1 MNFRSFATMARFGLV
16 ILGMLTIPLLSF
28 GQSTTGNISGIVK
41 DSAGAPVPG
50 ASVTI
55 TNPAT
60 NYTRTLTTNSEGTFS
75 APQTPPG
82 RYTITAEKSGFKK
95 LEKTDVVLNA
105 AELLNAGDFTLE
117 VGQVSDTVTITAA
130 AAQLE
135 VQSESGER
143 SGLITGTQ
151 LKDVALNGRNPL
163 NFMKTIPGVVVNDLN
178 FGQVSDNGLGLGA
191 WNVNGTRGNQK
202 ELTIDGSS
210 NVDTGS
216 NGGGHVSFNPDAIA
230 EIKVLTSNFQAEYGR
245 AGGAFISYVSKGG
258 TNQFHGG
265 GRLFHRHEGLNANNY
280 FRNAQQTEAGRNGGR
295 AARNLYRYNNIG
307 YDIGGP
313 VWLPFAGLKSKDKL
327 FFYWNQEWYQQL
339 VPEGTRN
346 IRVPTA
352 LERNGD
358 FSQTVDG
365 NGNRVY
371 IKDPNIAGTCTAAN
385 TVANPGACFIS
396 GTNLHVIP
404 QARWYS
410 SGQAILNVYPAP
422 NVTGNN
428 QFNFTSA
435 NSYAYPRREDIV
447 RIDYQMTEKHRLMGR
462 FVYNA
467 DTRALAYGTFISDY
481 NFPLTTIR
489 YPRPS
494 RNGVLQLQST
504 LSPTLTNEFIFG
516 PSTNY
521 LSLFED
527 TPTATRK
534 VKNINTPLL
543 FPSVNVDDLI
553 PNLRYGGIANN
564 TFPTSNFNGVPFK
577 NVNHTFNF
585 IDNVSKVIGVHTTKF
600 GIYAQRSR
608 KDQTVFAPIQSN
620 IDFANNVNHP
630 LNTGHPYS
638 NALLG
643 IYNSYVQGSNFLKG
657 QYRYWNIEGY
667 AQDNWKATRRLTIDY
682 GLRLSWYQPQFDEGK
697 NTGVFE
703 PSLFNAANRV
713 LLYTPILVGTARR
726 AVDPRL
732 LVTGFVP
739 TVANTQPGNLIGLQ
753 IPGVGKIDNGIG
765 RVKDGYF
772 EGGYQSRGL
781 QWGPRFGFA
790 LDVFGTGKTVV
801 RGGAGIS
808 YDRVQGNLVFNQL
821 ENPPTVLQ
829 PALAFG
835 RLQDIN
841 PANALLGTLN
851 TNGYHKDG
859 FIPTIYSLSLGVQH
873 DLGFDTVLDVSYVS
887 TLSRHLSQARNL
899 NAIPYGTTFTRA
911 AQDPSLFPGNVVPTC
926 DTGLAAAYVAAGLCF
941 DGSKALPVQFLRPF
955 RGFNDISFREFVGSA
970 NYHSLQASLNRRF
983 AKQLF
988 LSVAYTWS
996 KALDTANGDTEFTH
1010 PYNTRLYDY
1019 RLASFDRR
1027 HTFVTSYVWDVPKLG
1042 KKLGDNALVNG
1053 IFNGWQISGITSL
1066 ATGTPAEVGVGIAGL
1081 NAGQRITGSYT
1092 EGPRF
1097 TLARLPKAGQ
1107 YGLDFQPGDWRVPA
1121 IGSIGLGERA
1131 YLTNPGFNQTDLSI
1145 FKNFPLGGDSNR
1157 YLQLRVEMFNAF
1169 NHTQFTGYNL
1179 GSNLA
1184 IPNANGTFTT
1194 GNAIFGASYASSVV
1208 TNNLRSGTVEGSSVA
1223 LGQRFGEYNGAR
1235 DPRIIQ
1241 LGAKIY
1247 F

>member
-1 MNFRSFATMARFGLV
+1 MAFA
-16 ILGMLTIPLLSF
+16 
-28 GQSTTGNISGIVK
+28 QSTSGNISGIVK
-41 DSAGAPVPG
+41 DSSGAPISG

-60 NYTRTLTTNSEGTFS
+60 NYSRQLTTNNEGTFS

-82 RYTITAEKSGFKK
+82 SYTITVEKGGFKK
-95 LEKTDVVLNA
+95 LEKTGVVLNA
-105 AELLNAGDFTLE
+105 AELLSAGELTLE
-117 VGQVSDTVTITAA
+117 VGQVSETVTVTAA

-143 SGLITGTQ
+143 SGLITGAQ
-151 LKDVALNGRNPL
+151 LKDVALNGRNPF
-163 NFMKTIPGVVVNDLN
+163 NFMKTIPGVVVSDLN
-178 FGQVSDNGLGLGA
+178 FGQVSDNGLGLGNF
-191 WNVNGTRGNQK
+191 NVNGTRAGQK
-202 ELTIDGSS
+202 EVTIDGSS

-216 NGGGHVSFNPDAIA
+216 NTGGHVSFNPDAVA

-245 AGGAFISYVSKGG
+245 AGGAFISFVSKSG

-265 GRLFHRHEGLNANNY
+265 GRLFHRHEGLNGNNY
-280 FRNAQQTEAGRNGGR
+280 FRNAQQIEASRNNGRS
-295 AARNLYRYNNIG
+295 ARNLYRYNNIG

-313 VWLPFAGLKSKDKL
+313 VWLPFLGLKGKDKL

-339 VPEGTRN
+339 VPEATRN

-352 LERNGD
+352 AERGGD

-371 IKDPNIAGTCTAAN
+371 IKDTNLAGTCTAAN
-385 TVANPGACFIS
+385 TPANPGACFINN
-396 GTNLHVIP
+396 GVLHVIP
-404 QARWYS
+404 QARWYA
-410 SGQAILNVYPAP
+410 SGQAILNVYPQP
-422 NVTGNN
+422 NIGGNN

-435 NSYAYPRREDIV
+435 NSYAYPRREDIL
-447 RIDYQMTEKHRLMGR
+447 RMDYQMNEKHRLTGR
-462 FVYNA
+462 FTYNA

-504 LSPTLTNEFIFG
+504 FSSTLTNEFIFG

-553 PNLRYGGIANN
+553 PNLRYGGIANQ

-600 GIYAQRSR
+600 GFYAQRSR

-620 IDFANNVNHP
+620 IDFANNANHP
-630 LNTGHPYS
+630 LNTGHPYA

-643 IYNSYVQGSNFLKG
+643 IYNSYVQGSNFLNG
-657 QYRYWNIEGY
+657 LYRYWNVEWY
-667 AQDNWKATRRLTIDY
+667 AQDNWKAARRLTIDY
-682 GLRLSWYQPQFDEGK
+682 GLRMSWYQPQFDDRK

-703 PSLFNAANRV
+703 PSLFDPAKRV
-713 LLYTPILVGTARR
+713 ALYTPILVAGARR

-732 LVTGFVP
+732 LVPGFVP
-739 TVANTQPGNLIGLQ
+739 TTANTQPGNLIGLQ
-753 IPGVGKIDNGIG
+753 VPGVGQIDNGIG
-765 RVKDGYF
+765 RASSGYF
-772 EGGYQSRGL
+772 DGGYQSRGI
-781 QWGPRFGFA
+781 QWGPRLGFA
-790 LDVFGTGKTVV
+790 WDIFGTGKSVV

-829 PALAFG
+829 PSLAFG

-859 FIPTIYSLSLGVQH
+859 FIPTVYSMSLGVQH
-873 DLGFDTVLDVSYVS
+873 NLGFDTVLDVAYVG

-899 NAIPYGTTFTRA
+899 NAIPYGTTFTKA
-911 AQDPSLFPGNVVPTC
+911 AQDPTRFTNGVVPDC
-926 DTGLAAAYVAAGLCF
+926 DPSVGDAYKAAGLCF
-941 DGSKALPVQFLRPF
+941 DGSKALPVEFLRPF

-970 NYHSLQASLNRRF
+970 NYHSLQASINRRF

-996 KALDTANGDTEFTH
+996 KALDTANGDTEFTN

-1027 HTFVTSYVWDVPKLG
+1027 HVFVTSYIWDVPG
-1042 KKLGDNALVNG
+1042 IGRKLGDNALTKG
-1053 IFNGWQISGITSL
+1053 IFDGWQISGITSL

-1097 TLARLPKAGQ
+1097 TLARIPEAGK
-1107 YGLDFQPGDWRVPA
+1107 YGLDFQPGDWRTPA
-1121 IGSIGLGERA
+1121 ISSLGLGERA

-1157 YLQLRVEMFNAF
+1157 YLQLRLEMFNVF
-1169 NHTQFTGYNL
+1169 NHTQFTVYNL

-1184 IPNANGTFTT
+1184 IQNADGTFVT
-1194 GNAIFGASYASSVV
+1194 GNNIFGANYNRSVV
-1208 TNNLRSGTVEGSSVA
+1208 TNNLRVGAVEGSNVP